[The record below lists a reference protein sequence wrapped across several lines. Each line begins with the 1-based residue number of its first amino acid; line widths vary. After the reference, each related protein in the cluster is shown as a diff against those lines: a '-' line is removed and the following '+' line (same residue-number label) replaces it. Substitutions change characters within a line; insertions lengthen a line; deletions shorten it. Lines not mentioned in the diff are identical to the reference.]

1 MEPAQ
6 VYIRDI
12 AAHVGQTVTL
22 KGWLY
27 NFRKS
32 GKLRFLQ
39 VRDGTGTIQCI
50 VFRKEVSEE
59 VWEDAKQLTQESSL
73 MVTGEVREDPRSPI
87 GFELGVSDLTL
98 VQRSEGYPIT
108 KKEHGVHFL
117 MTQRHLW
124 VRSRRQQAVLR
135 IRHTVVKAIRDYL
148 DDNGFVLFDAPIFT
162 PNAVEGTSTLFGTEY
177 FGSMVYLTQSGQ
189 LYQES
194 GAMSFGKVY
203 CFGPTFRAEKS
214 KTRRHLT
221 EFWMVEPEVAY
232 ADLDDVIDLCEDFT
246 MAIVAR
252 VLENNRADL
261 ETLERDI
268 SKLEAIQKP
277 FPRIS
282 YDDAVTRLNEL
293 GIDKEWG
300 GDLGAEEETVL
311 SKEYDSP
318 LFVHRYPLA
327 VKAFYMKS
335 DPVDERLSMSV
346 DMLAPEGY
354 GEVIGAGQR
363 EDDLDVLL
371 GKIEHHGL
379 PQDVFEWYLD
389 LRRYGSVPHS
399 GFGMGLERTVTWMCG
414 IHHLRETIPFPRLM
428 DHKEP

>member
-1 MEPAQ
+1 MEPSQ

-12 AAHVGQTVTL
+12 ADHVGQTVTL

-50 VFRKEVSEE
+50 VFRKEVDEE
-59 VWEDAKQLTQESSL
+59 VWETAKQLTQESSL

-87 GFELGVSDLTL
+87 GFELGVSGLTL

-246 MAIVAR
+246 MFIVGR

-261 ETLERDI
+261 EALERDI
-268 SKLEAIQKP
+268 AKLEAIRAP

-282 YDDAVTRLNEL
+282 YDDAVKRLNEL
-293 GIDKEWG
+293 GIEKEWG

-311 SKEYDSP
+311 SQEYDSP
-318 LFVHRYPLA
+318 LFVHRYPLE

-335 DPVDERLSMSV
+335 DPADERLSMSV

-371 GKIEHHGL
+371 GKIEGHGL